1 MKTNMKKMD
10 LLNYAKNVI
19 DTECQ
24 NLKNIRNHLGND
36 FINALDTISHC
47 KGKIILTGMGKSGI
61 ICRKIAGTFSSLG
74 IPSVFLHPG
83 DAVHGDLGTVS
94 KNDIV
99 MVVSNSGETEEIL
112 RILPSIRKIGAVV
125 ISLTC
130 SKNSS
135 LGRYSDIVIETGDI
149 KEADVFGMIPSSST
163 TCALVLGD
171 AMALSLMRIK
181 GVQKRDFA
189 FFHPAGNLGKRLM
202 LKVKDVMHKGKE
214 IPFVGKDAKISD
226 VVREI
231 TEKNLGF
238 TLVSDKNGRVAGIIT
253 DGDIRRL
260 LNKKTDISDVK
271 AEEYMTKQPKTIDE
285 ECLAVE
291 ALSIMEKLEI
301 TCLVILNK
309 DRKARGV
316 VHLHDL
322 LGKKEFKIE
331 Y

>member
-1 MKTNMKKMD
+1 MNKET
-10 LLNYAKNVI
+10 LLNYAKKVI
-19 DTECQ
+19 DIECD
-24 NLKNIRNHLGND
+24 NLKNIRNRLGKE
-36 FINALDTISHC
+36 FIKALDIICHC
-47 KGKIILTGMGKSGI
+47 KGKVILTGMGKSGI

-94 KNDIV
+94 KDDIV

-112 RILPSIRKIGAVV
+112 RIIPSIKKIGAFI

-130 SKNSS
+130 SKETS

-149 KEADVFGMIPSSST
+149 KEADIFSMIPSSST

-171 AMALSLMRIK
+171 AMALSLMQIR
-181 GVQKRDFA
+181 GVKKQDFA

-202 LKVKDVMHKGKE
+202 LKVKDVMHTGKE
-214 IPFVGKDAKISD
+214 IPSVRKDATIPE

-260 LNKKTDISDVK
+260 LGKKTDIYKVT
-271 AEEYMTKQPKTIDE
+271 AEECMTENPKTIDG

-301 TCLVILNK
+301 TCLVVIGKN
-309 DRKARGV
+309 RKAQGV

>member
-1 MKTNMKKMD
+1 MNKQD
-10 LLNYAKNVI
+10 LLRYAREVI
-19 DTECQ
+19 DIECK
-24 NLKNIRNHLGND
+24 NLRNIRNRLGKE
-36 FINALDTISHC
+36 FIKAVDTISTC
-47 KGKIILTGMGKSGI
+47 KGKVILTGMGKSGI

-74 IPSVFLHPG
+74 IPSIFLHPG
-83 DAVHGDLGTVS
+83 DAVHGDLGTIG
-94 KNDIV
+94 KDDII
-99 MVVSNSGETEEIL
+99 MVISNSGETEEIL
-112 RILPSIRKIGAVV
+112 RIIPSIKKIGAYV
-125 ISLTC
+125 IALTC

-135 LGRYSDIVIETGDI
+135 LGRYSDIVIETGEI
-149 KEADVFGMIPSSST
+149 KEADIFGLIPSSST

-181 GVQKRDFA
+181 KIKKQDFA

-214 IPFVGKDAKISD
+214 IPSVKIGTKMPE
-226 VVREI
+226 VLKEI

-238 TLVSDKNGRVAGIIT
+238 TLVYDRNRKVTGIIT

-260 LNKKTDISDVK
+260 LHKKTDIGNVK
-271 AEEYMTKQPKTIDE
+271 AEECMTKNPKTIDG

-291 ALSIMEKLEI
+291 ALSLMEKLEI
-301 TCLVILNK
+301 TCLVIMDKN
-309 DRKARGV
+309 RRATGV

>member
-1 MKTNMKKMD
+1 VIGNKEN
-10 LLNYAKNVI
+10 LLSYARNVI

-24 NLKNIRNHLGND
+24 NLKNIRKRLGKE
-36 FINALDTISHC
+36 FIKALEIISHC
-47 KGKIILTGMGKSGI
+47 KGKVILTGMGKSGI

-94 KNDIV
+94 KDDVVIV
-99 MVVSNSGETEEIL
+99 ISNSGETEEIL
-112 RILPSIRKIGAVV
+112 RILPSIKKIGAVV

-130 SKNSS
+130 SGDSS
-135 LGRYSDIVIETGDI
+135 LGRYSDIVIETGEI
-149 KEADVFGMIPSSST
+149 KEADIFGMIPSSST

-171 AMALSLMRIK
+171 AMALSLMHIK
-181 GVQKRDFA
+181 GIKKQDFA

-202 LKVKDVMHKGKE
+202 LKVKDVMHTGKE
-214 IPFVGKDAKISD
+214 IPYVSKDTMMQG
-226 VVREI
+226 VVKEI

-238 TLVSDKNGRVAGIIT
+238 TLVNDRNGRVIGIIT

-260 LNKKTDISDVK
+260 LHKKTDISSVR
-271 AEEYMTKQPKTIDE
+271 AEECMTKNPKTIDGG
-285 ECLAVE
+285 CLAVE
-291 ALSIMEKLEI
+291 ALSMMEKMEI
-301 TCLVILNK
+301 TCLVILDKN
-309 DRKARGV
+309 RKAAGV

>member
-1 MKTNMKKMD
+1 MNKET
-10 LLNYAKNVI
+10 LLNYAKKVI
-19 DTECQ
+19 DTECH
-24 NLKNIRNHLGND
+24 NLKNIRNRLGKE
-36 FINALDTISHC
+36 FIKALDIICHC
-47 KGKIILTGMGKSGI
+47 KGKVILTGMGKSGI

-94 KNDIV
+94 KDDIV

-112 RILPSIRKIGAVV
+112 RIIPSIKKIGASI

-130 SKNSS
+130 SKDSS
-135 LGRYSDIVIETGDI
+135 LGRYSNIVIEMGDI

-171 AMALSLMRIK
+171 AIALSLMRIR
-181 GVQKRDFA
+181 GVKKQDFA

-202 LKVKDVMHKGKE
+202 LKVKDVMHTGKE
-214 IPFVGKDAKISD
+214 IPSVRKDATIPE

-260 LNKKTDISDVK
+260 LHKKTDIYKVT
-271 AEEYMTKQPKTIDE
+271 AEDCMTENPKTIDG

-301 TCLVILNK
+301 TCLVVIGKN
-309 DRKARGV
+309 RKAEGV